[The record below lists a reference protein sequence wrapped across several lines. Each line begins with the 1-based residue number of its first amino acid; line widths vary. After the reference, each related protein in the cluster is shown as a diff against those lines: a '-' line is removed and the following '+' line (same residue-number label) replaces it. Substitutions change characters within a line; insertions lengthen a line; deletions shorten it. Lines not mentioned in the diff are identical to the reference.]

1 MWNSLPIS
9 VRQIDNLNLFRKM
22 ITKDVPKVPK
32 YYCSGE
38 RNYSVYHTRIRNKC
52 SNLNVDLYYNHLSQT
67 EACACGNTSETPQH
81 FFFECKNYVTERSDM
96 LRDLFSNSL
105 PVDLYSLMYG
115 NDTLTDTQN
124 EILFGIVQ
132 HYINE
137 TKRFV

>member
-1 MWNSLPIS
+1 M
-9 VRQIDNLNLFRKM
+9 
-22 ITKDVPKVPK
+22 
-32 YYCSGE
+32 
-38 RNYSVYHTRIRNKC
+38 
-52 SNLNVDLYYNHLSQT
+52 
-67 EACACGNTSETPQH
+67 SETPQH

-105 PVDLYSLMYG
+105 PVDLYSLIYG

-132 HYINE
+132 HYIKG